1 MGEDER
7 LPASLEAK
15 HRERNAHHDQHRR
28 SRRSTARRSF
38 LAPREMSLPRKM
50 RTRSLTAF
58 RRRNH
63 VGETER
69 PRKMK
74 MKCVAYKSTILKPT
88 QTRKY
93 P

>member
-15 HRERNAHHDQHRR
+15 HRERSAHHDQHRR

-50 RTRSLTAF
+50 RTFFDGFPPAK
-58 RRRNH
+58 H
-63 VGETER
+63 VAK
-69 PRKMK
+69 RKGRAK
-74 MKCVAYKSTILKPT
+74 
-88 QTRKY
+88 
-93 P
+93 